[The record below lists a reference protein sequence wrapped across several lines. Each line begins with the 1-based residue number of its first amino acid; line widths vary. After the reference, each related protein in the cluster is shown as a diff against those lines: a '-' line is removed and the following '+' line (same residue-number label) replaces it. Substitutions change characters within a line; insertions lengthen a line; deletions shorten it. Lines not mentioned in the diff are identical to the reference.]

1 MIDLDGHVRVVQRCV
16 AGPVYCDADRQ
27 AMTVYL
33 AVQLPTR
40 VDVPALDRALA
51 DLQERYGCIR
61 QLVVEVGGAYYYAQT
76 DEPLRVEAVDYA
88 NDDAAGS
95 GQAWVERLS
104 EPASSSNA
112 GLPGAMRGLRVLV
125 GSKTV
130 VVAMNHA
137 IMDGGALLS
146 LTTEL
151 LESYA
156 GYSAGARRSASPN
169 RAPTLSETTFEALE
183 LPVGSDWT
191 PVAGYGN
198 GAFVPP
204 ADMGRLDEL
213 VELTVPTASVLSLC
227 KRLGSSPA
235 AFFTAMIAHAIRESH
250 PRDPHRHLVASI
262 AIDYRT
268 LLGCENTIRN
278 ASWTAAFDLD
288 DSACNGMGWQEQAKW
303 LRSAIGTRRDVRYA
317 KGWIKTERAIN
328 VMSSRLQKKR
338 LHDTRE
344 TPAQQS
350 FMLTYLRL
358 PDSSAFEG
366 AKVCFAGFSLPSDMT
381 LVEHDGNFRLFFI
394 PLQRQDAFLAALDEA
409 ATEVGLA
416 FASDSLR
423 KPSIHFEVSALQAGG
438 PCVFFACNPTSQDVE
453 ALAAEMRSYV
463 ERGYRVRAYTSSRLA
478 SLVEEAGADCIS
490 CDPIFVGAAGSAA
503 WAEELEDMLRQDVRV
518 FEPECLVASESCT
531 WAAPLADKLGLR
543 LENHPRARL
552 CSELWDT
559 DSYDDS
565 LTLQDLAWATLRAS
579 GTAIVCGGRRMSYA
593 DFHHTTTRIAYAL
606 IERGLKATDVVAIH
620 MRRDERLLCAMFGII
635 KAGAAYLVLNTDWPE
650 QRLRYVVENSDA
662 RYVIADEVPR
672 DSQVSAETISYQRL
686 VEKPVPGE
694 TGPRGVLRARM
705 LRPHSSDVA
714 ALYYTS
720 GSTGKPKG
728 VVLSHRNMVDS
739 TLPLRRNA
747 CIREGAIRCRNILDV
762 VNAGF
767 MASVLT
773 YGPSLYTG
781 GTHVFVQSEELEQ
794 IVPVARIM
802 KQEEVD
808 FVLMTPSVM
817 TTLLTDEDF
826 SQSLAQVREITLC
839 GESFSQQLADSLTD
853 LTKEGTIINNLYGTT
868 EAAVGLACVDVR
880 GREVTMG
887 VPFANTEVFAENE
900 LGERLPRG
908 QVGQL
913 CVKGPRVALGYHKLP
928 ELSAEKFFVDA
939 DGIRV
944 YRTGDNGFVNQRG
957 EIEFLG
963 RDDRMVKLGG
973 VRFELPEVEYHLLQ
987 LPYIREAAVK
997 VCEVDGR
1004 DQLCAVY
1011 VGDEDDAVRA
1021 GKRIRADLASVVPQ
1035 AMIPSVYVHV
1045 PAMPVTERG
1054 KIDYSCLPIPTS
1066 VQVQDSTLPANET
1079 EQTICEAFA
1088 EVFGVA
1094 SVVGAEASFFELGGN
1109 SLRGITLLAALLKRG
1124 QSVSMKELL
1133 DHPTP
1138 RTLANLLR
1146 ARQETATE
1154 DTQTTNTAQEAI
1166 ELPDEL
1172 RELMASEAVEA
1183 ILPASN
1189 VTSAYLFMGQL
1200 GVTDRANRIRVRLTL
1215 EGAIEEAEFRRRVDA
1230 LVHNHPSLRS
1240 YFARDAQGKY
1250 WQVVRSHQDVPTYH
1264 KDLRRLSDA
1273 AQARLLS
1280 GFWQVMDE
1288 SGQPFEAACFPV
1300 SAGRSI
1306 VLFEVEHTHA
1316 DGMSLLI
1323 MANELANGASPDLS
1337 VDGFIDYR
1345 RRHVQASQ
1353 HIPLSVREYLTP
1365 ERSPLKSLEA
1375 MLGEEVSRTEEVV
1388 ELSRSQT
1395 DELVRRCEREG
1406 ITPFALVQLSYGRA
1420 LLSLLNEDEIWVLH
1434 TDGGRSSSREGD
1446 RRIVGNLFCG
1456 VPLCIRAT
1464 TTATQLQE
1472 DMLAIAG
1479 TTGISDSDLLRSSNW
1494 LGIYEGV
1501 VSEDFGER
1509 EPALLSFNILQ
1520 DANRGGNQMTMADG
1534 RLRISLRHADEPKR
1548 NLWYRQLAELLRT
1561 ELLG

>member
-33 AVQLPTR
+33 EVQLPTH

-51 DLQERYGCIR
+51 DLQERYDCIR
-61 QLVVEVGGAYYYAQT
+61 QLVVEVEGAYYYAQT
-76 DEPLRVEAVDYA
+76 DEPLRVEVADDA
-88 NDDAAGS
+88 EDDAAGF
-95 GQAWVERLS
+95 GQAWAERLS
-104 EPASSSNA
+104 EPVPNPDE
-112 GLPGAMRGLRVLV
+112 GLPGVMRGLRVLA
-125 GSKTV
+125 GDKTV

-137 IMDGGALLS
+137 LMDGGAILS

-156 GYSAGARRSASPN
+156 GYCAGARRSASPDW
-169 RAPTLSETTFEALE
+169 APTLSETTFEPLE
-183 LPVGSDWT
+183 LPVGSDWE
-191 PVAGYGN
+191 PVAGYAN
-198 GAFVPP
+198 DVLVPP
-204 ADMGRLDEL
+204 ADADRIDEL
-213 VELTVPTASVLSLC
+213 VELTAPTASVLSLC
-227 KRLGSSPA
+227 KRLGSAPA

-250 PRDPHRHLVASI
+250 PHDPRRHLVASI

-268 LLGCENTIRN
+268 LLGCENTKRN

-288 DSACNGMGWQEQAKW
+288 DSACKEMGWQEQAKW
-303 LRSAIGTRRDVRYA
+303 LRSAIGKRRDARYA

-338 LHDTRE
+338 LHDMGE
-344 TPAQQS
+344 TSAQQS

-366 AKVCFAGFSLPSDMT
+366 SKVCFAGFSLPSDMT
-381 LVEHDGNFRLFFI
+381 LVEHAGSFHLFFI
-394 PLQRQDAFLAALDEA
+394 PLQRQDAFIAALDEA
-409 ATEVGLA
+409 AAEVGLA
-416 FASDSLR
+416 FARDRLR
-423 KPSIHFEVSALQAGG
+423 KPSVHFEVPALQAGE
-438 PCVFFACNPTSQDVE
+438 PCVFFACDPTSQDVE

-478 SLVEEAGADCIS
+478 SLVEGTGAACIS
-490 CDPIFVGAAGSAA
+490 CDPIFMGTDAGSAA
-503 WAEELEDMLRQDVRV
+503 WADELEDMLRQDVRV
-518 FEPECLVASESCT
+518 FGPECLVASESCA
-531 WAAPLADKLGLR
+531 WAVPLAAKLGLR
-543 LENHPRARL
+543 LERHPRARL
-552 CSELWDT
+552 WSELWDT

-565 LTLQDLAWATLRAS
+565 LTLQDLAWATFDAP

-593 DFHHTTTRIAYAL
+593 DFHRTTTRIACAL

-635 KAGAAYLVLNTDWPE
+635 KAGAAYLVLNTDWP
-650 QRLRYVVENSDA
+650 QRRLSYVVENSDA
-662 RYVIADEVPR
+662 RYVIADEAPR
-672 DSQVSAETISYQRL
+672 DSQVSAETISYQWL

-694 TGPRGVLRARM
+694 AGPKEALRARM

-739 TLPLRRNA
+739 TLPLRHNA
-747 CIREGAIRCRNILDV
+747 CIREGSLRCRSILDV

-794 IVPVARIM
+794 IAPVARIM
-802 KQEEVD
+802 RREEVD

-817 TTLLTDEDF
+817 TTLLTDEGF

-839 GESFSQQLADSLTD
+839 GESFSQQLADTLTD
-853 LTKEGTIINNLYGTT
+853 LTREGTIINNLYGTT

-887 VPFANTEVFAENE
+887 VPFAHTEVFAENE
-900 LGERLPRG
+900 MGERLPRG

-928 ELSAEKFFVDA
+928 ELSAERFYADA

-997 VCEVDGR
+997 VCKVDGR

-1011 VGDEDDAVRA
+1011 VGDESDAVRA
-1021 GKRIRADLASVVPQ
+1021 GRRIRADLASVVPQ

-1045 PAMPVTERG
+1045 QAMPVTERG
-1054 KIDYSCLPIPTS
+1054 KIDYSCLPIPSS
-1066 VQVQDSTLPANET
+1066 VQVQDDTTPANET
-1079 EQTICEAFA
+1079 EEMICEAFA

-1094 SVVGAEASFFELGGN
+1094 TVGAEASFFELGGN
-1109 SLRGITLLAALLKRG
+1109 SLKGIVLLAALLKRG

-1138 RTLANLLR
+1138 RALAGLLR
-1146 ARQETATE
+1146 TRQETATE
-1154 DTQTTNTAQEAI
+1154 DAQAANAAQEAI

-1200 GVTDRANRIRVRLTL
+1200 GVTDRANRVRVRLTL
-1215 EGAIEEAEFRRRVDA
+1215 EGALEEVEFRRRVDA
-1230 LVHNHPSLRS
+1230 LVRNHPSLRS
-1240 YFARDAQGKY
+1240 DFVRDTQGRC
-1250 WQVVRSHQDVPTYH
+1250 WQVVRSHKDVPVYH

-1273 AQARLLS
+1273 AQARLLG

-1288 SGQPFEAACFPV
+1288 SGQPFETACFPV
-1300 SAGRSI
+1300 SAGRSV

-1323 MANELANGASPDLS
+1323 MANELADGASPDLP

-1345 RRHVQASQ
+1345 RRHVQAGQ
-1353 HIPLSVREYLTP
+1353 HIPPSVRKYLTP
-1365 ERSPLKSLEA
+1365 GRAPRKSPEA
-1375 MLGEEVSRTEEVV
+1375 MLGQEVSRTEEVV

-1395 DELVRRCEREG
+1395 DELVRRCGREG
-1406 ITPFALVQLSYGRA
+1406 VTPFVLVQLSYGRA
-1420 LLSLLNEDEIWVLH
+1420 LLSLLNEDEVWVLH
-1434 TDGGRSSSREGD
+1434 TDGGRSSSREGE

-1456 VPLCIRAT
+1456 VPLSIRAT
-1464 TTATQLQE
+1464 TTAAQLQE

-1479 TTGISDSDLLRSSNW
+1479 ATGISDSDLLRSATW

-1509 EPALLSFNILQ
+1509 EPALLSFDILQ
-1520 DANRGGNQMTMADG
+1520 DDNRGGNQMAMADG

-1548 NLWYRQLAELLRT
+1548 NLWYRQLAELLRA

>member
-16 AGPVYCDADRQ
+16 AGPVYCDADHQ

-40 VDVPALDRALA
+40 VNVPALDRALA

-76 DEPLRVEAVDYA
+76 DEPLHVEVADDV
-88 NDDAAGS
+88 DDAAAGH
-95 GQAWVERLS
+95 GQAWAERLS
-104 EPASSSNA
+104 EPAASSDA
-112 GLPGAMRGLRVLV
+112 GLPGAMRGLRVLA
-125 GSKTV
+125 GKRTV

-137 IMDGGALLS
+137 LMDGGALLT

-151 LESYA
+151 LEGYA
-156 GYSAGARRSASPN
+156 GYRAGTGRAASPDVP
-169 RAPTLSETTFEALE
+169 PTLSETTFEALE
-183 LPVGSDWT
+183 LPVGSDWI
-191 PVAGYGN
+191 PVAGYAHD
-198 GAFVPP
+198 AFVPP

-213 VELTVPTASVLSLC
+213 VELTAPTASVLSLC

-250 PRDPHRHLVASI
+250 PRDPQRHLVASI

-344 TPAQQS
+344 TSAQQS

-358 PDSSAFEG
+358 PDSSAFDG
-366 AKVCFAGFSLPSDMT
+366 AKVCFSGFSLPSDMT
-381 LVEHDGNFRLFFI
+381 LVEHAGSFHLFFI

-409 ATEVGLA
+409 AAEVGLA

-423 KPSIHFEVSALQAGG
+423 KPSIHSEVSALQAGG
-438 PCVFFACNPTSQDVE
+438 PCVFFACDPTSQDVE

-478 SLVEEAGADCIS
+478 SLVEEAGAACIS
-490 CDPIFVGAAGSAA
+490 CDPIFSDSDASGAT
-503 WAEELEDMLRQDVRV
+503 WADELEDMLRQDVRV
-518 FEPECLVASESCT
+518 FEPECMVASQSCA

-552 CSELWDT
+552 WSELWDT
-559 DSYDDS
+559 DSYDES
-565 LTLQDLAWATLRAS
+565 LTLQDLAWATFDAP

-593 DFHHTTTRIAYAL
+593 DFHRTTTRIACAL

-635 KAGAAYLVLNTDWPE
+635 KAGAAYLVLNTDWPQ

-662 RYVIADEVPR
+662 RYVIANEVPQ
-672 DSQVSAETISYQRL
+672 DSRVSAETISYQWL

-694 TGPRGVLRARM
+694 AGPQGVLRARM

-747 CIREGAIRCRNILDV
+747 CIREGSIRCRSILDV

-794 IVPVARIM
+794 IAPVAQIM

-817 TTLLTDEDF
+817 TTLLTDEGF
-826 SQSLAQVREITLC
+826 SQSLSQVREITLC
-839 GESFSQQLADSLTD
+839 GESFSQQLADTLTD
-853 LTKEGTIINNLYGTT
+853 LTREGTIINNLYGTT

-887 VPFANTEVFAENE
+887 VPFAHTEVFAENE
-900 LGERLPRG
+900 LGERLPHG

-1011 VGDEDDAVRA
+1011 VGDESDTVRA
-1021 GKRIRADLASVVPQ
+1021 GRRIRADLASVVPQ
-1035 AMIPSVYVHV
+1035 AMIPSVYVHLR
-1045 PAMPVTERG
+1045 AMPVTERG

-1066 VQVQDSTLPANET
+1066 VQVQDNTLPANET

-1094 SVVGAEASFFELGGN
+1094 SVGAEASFFELGGN

-1138 RTLANLLR
+1138 RTLASLLH
-1146 ARQETATE
+1146 ARQKTTEEDAQAT
-1154 DTQTTNTAQEAI
+1154 DAAQEAI

-1189 VTSAYLFMGQL
+1189 VTSAYLFMGQA

-1215 EGAIEEAEFRRRVDA
+1215 EGALEEAAFRRRVDA
-1230 LVHNHPSLRS
+1230 LVRNHPSLRS
-1240 YFARDAQGKY
+1240 DFVRDNQGRY
-1250 WQVVRSHQDVPTYH
+1250 WQVVRSYQDVPTYH

-1273 AQARLLS
+1273 AHARLLS

-1300 SAGRSI
+1300 SAGRSV

-1323 MANELANGASPDLS
+1323 MANELANGASPNLP
-1337 VDGFIDYR
+1337 VDDFIDYR
-1345 RRHVQASQ
+1345 RRHVQAGQ
-1353 HIPLSVREYLTP
+1353 HIPLSVQQYLTP
-1365 ERSPLKSLEA
+1365 KRAPLKSPEA
-1375 MLGEEVSRTEEVV
+1375 MLGQEVSRTEEVV
-1388 ELSRSQT
+1388 ELSRFQT
-1395 DELVRRCEREG
+1395 DELVRRCGREG
-1406 ITPFALVQLSYGRA
+1406 VTPFVLVQLSYGRA
-1420 LLSLLNEDEIWVLH
+1420 LLSLLNEDEVWVLH
-1434 TDGGRSSSREGD
+1434 TDGGRSSSREGES
-1446 RRIVGNLFCG
+1446 RIVGNLFCG
-1456 VPLCIRAT
+1456 VPLLIRAT
-1464 TTATQLQE
+1464 TTAAQLQE
-1472 DMLAIAG
+1472 DILNIAAQA
-1479 TTGISDSDLLRSSNW
+1479 GISDSDLLRNPTW
-1494 LGIYEGV
+1494 MGIYEGV

-1509 EPALLSFNILQ
+1509 EGGLLSFEILH

-1534 RLRISLRHADEPKR
+1534 RLRITLCHADDPKR
-1548 NLWYRQLAELLRT
+1548 NPWFRRLAELLRA